1 MASYDRSRRHF
12 LQTGAGFSALA
23 AGAPTDAGL
32 FTSLR
37 ERIAALFFSAAM
49 QDGGGDGSMWPY
61 VLEFDGTQV
70 TVYTP
75 QPEKLDGVSLSG
87 RAAISAQMADQKAPI
102 FGTAW
107 FNARIEVDTEERT
120 YAVKQVKVT
129 RLVLPEA
136 DEELQQLTTAIL
148 QEGLSNFERPFE
160 LDPLLEQLAT
170 AEKTLKE
177 SQDLGTKPPAIV
189 TVDKP
194 AMLVSIDGAPKLV
207 PVKEGSNVQRVIN
220 TPFAILQDPESKQFY
235 LKGEEWWYVSD
246 SPTGPWTETEGVPD
260 AITAV
265 LPKLPDEVSE
275 ESADARQTAL
285 EGEETPGAS
294 PPRPF
299 VVTATE
305 PTELIWTDGAT
316 QWKPVPDTQLQYA
329 ANSSGNVI
337 KGTDG
342 KIYTVLSG
350 RWYTGPS
357 LEGPWT
363 YVASDR
369 LPPDFAKIPK
379 DTDVAGV
386 LPFVAGTD
394 EAQAAVT
401 SQSVPTTAA
410 VRKDATTRVN
420 WAGDPQFNDI
430 TGTSMRAS
438 ENAGTPVIKVGNQYY
453 ACQEGVWYL
462 SNEPNGTYT
471 VAQTVPPVIYTIPP
485 QHPFYFIT
493 FVRVFGT
500 GEDVVH
506 TGYYPGYKGSYQ
518 LGNTVVNGTGYTY
531 PPVIVN
537 NVYIHQPAPP
547 TWGFMMVFNPWFGWS
562 VGLNM
567 GFGMGAGWFMFS
579 VGPRSPWWGPARF
592 SPWWRPP
599 FRAGFRPPF
608 GVRPPMFRPPFVP
621 VYRPGGGINRPGGV
635 NRPGGGVNRPGG
647 GGYYGGYQPSNRPR
661 PAPQPGGVNN
671 IYNRPSNQDRVRP
684 STRPGA
690 GSQAGGGNR
699 PTTLPNVGGKP
710 GQPANRPTTP
720 GTRPMPSPTNRPEM
734 RPSTKPNNVYSDRN
748 GQVWR
753 DSPNGWQQNNK
764 GNWQTQK
771 PGSYGPGGATTR
783 PAPAY
788 PGGTTQRPTTRPA
801 PSPEVGAAAAGR
813 DRTGYRNPGASGMS
827 GGTSRPAPNSRPS
840 YQSPPSS
847 RPAPTSRPS
856 YQPPPSSRPAP
867 TSRPSGGGSRPSGGG
882 SRPSGGRR

>member
-1 MASYDRSRRHF
+1 MASHDRSRRHF
-12 LQTGAGFSALA
+12 LKTGAGFSALA
-23 AGAPTDAGL
+23 AGAPVEGGFL
-32 FTSLR
+32 TSLR
-37 ERIAALFFSAAM
+37 ERVAALFFSSAL
-49 QDGGGDGSMWPY
+49 QDGSGDGSMWPY

-70 TVYTP
+70 TVYMP
-75 QPEKLDGVSLSG
+75 QAEKLDGNALAG
-87 RAAISAQMADQKAPI
+87 RAAISSQAADQKEPV

-107 FNARIEVDTEERT
+107 FDARIEVDTEERNFG
-120 YAVKQVKVT
+120 VREVKVT

-136 DEELQQLTTAIL
+136 DEEQRQLTTAIVE
-148 QEGLSNFERPFE
+148 EGFSNFDGTFD
-160 LDPLLEQLAT
+160 LDPLLEQLAS
-170 AEKTLKE
+170 AEKSLKE
-177 SQDLGTKPPAIV
+177 SQDLETKPPAIV

-194 AMLVSIDGAPKLV
+194 AMLVSIDGEPILAPV
-207 PVKEGSNVQRVIN
+207 SEGSKVQRVVN
-220 TPFAILQDPESKQFY
+220 TPFAILQDPESKQFF
-235 LKGEEWWYVSD
+235 LKGEEWWYVGD
-246 SPTGPWTETEGVPD
+246 SPKGPWTETEGVPE
-260 AITAV
+260 AILAV
-265 LPKLPDEVSE
+265 LPKVPDEVAE
-275 ESADARQTAL
+275 ETADAKLTAV
-285 EGEETPGAS
+285 EGEETPGGSA
-294 PPRPF
+294 PRPV

-316 QWKPVPDTQLQYA
+316 QWKPVPNTQLQYA

-394 EAQAAVT
+394 EAEAAVT
-401 SQSVPTTAA
+401 AQAVPTTAA
-410 VRKDATTRVN
+410 VKKDATTRVN

-438 ENAGTPVIKVGNQYY
+438 ENAGTPVIKVGNEFY

-462 SNEPNGTYT
+462 SNQPNGTYT
-471 VAQTVPPVIYTIPP
+471 VAQTVPAVIYSIPP

-493 FVRVFGT
+493 FVKVFGT
-500 GEDVVH
+500 GPDVVY

-518 LGNTVVNGTGYTY
+518 LGGTVVNGTGYTY

-537 NVYIHQPAPP
+537 TVYVHPPAPP
-547 TWGFMMVFNPWFGWS
+547 TWGFMMVYNPWFGWS

-567 GFGMGAGWFMFS
+567 GFGMGAGWFVFS
-579 VGPRSPWWGPARF
+579 VGPRSPWWGPARW

-608 GVRPPMFRPPFVP
+608 GPRPPMFRPPYVP
-621 VYRPGGGINRPGGV
+621 VYRPGGGI

-661 PAPQPGGVNN
+661 PRPQPGGVNN

-684 STRPGA
+684 STRPGT
-690 GSQAGGGNR
+690 GSQGGGGNR
-699 PTTLPNVGGKP
+699 PTTLPSVGGKP
-710 GQPANRPTTP
+710 GQPANRPATP
-720 GTRPMPSPTNRPEM
+720 GARPMPSPANRPEV
-734 RPSTKPNNVYSDRN
+734 RPSTRPNNVYSDRN

-753 DSPNGWQQNNK
+753 DSPNGWQQNNN
-764 GNWQTQK
+764 GNWQTQR
-771 PGSYGPGGATTR
+771 PGSTGPGGATTR

-801 PSPEVGAAAAGR
+801 PSPDVGAAAAGR
-813 DRTGYRNPGASGMS
+813 DRAGYRNPGTSGMS
-827 GGTSRPAPNSRPS
+827 GGTSRPAPSSRPS
-840 YQSPPSS
+840 YQAPSSGRPSYQAPPSNRSAPSRAPTSRPAPSS
-847 RPAPTSRPS
+847 RPA
-856 YQPPPSSRPAP
+856 
-867 TSRPSGGGSRPSGGG
+867 